1 LQPTRIRIRIPG
13 GRPEVH
19 ASDSKLPAA
28 REVSGMTRWEHIWAI
43 EVLAAFAPAA
53 ESRNAASQ
61 PPKVSPQLAPREG
74 EVDYLR
80 TFRRMHAGS
89 TPLAGLGL
97 RLALWMVALAPVW
110 LLGRFVTFTQLA
122 RAERTELLSRLLR
135 HTSLTVRELALL
147 LKLTAAFALLG
158 TPSVRERSG
167 YDKPQVAASVVRE
180 ARRVLP
186 VYPSSVTDI
195 ATTAAVK
202 PPAAFTINAAHEHA
216 ATPSDRI
223 AS

>member
-1 LQPTRIRIRIPG
+1 
-13 GRPEVH
+13 
-19 ASDSKLPAA
+19 
-28 REVSGMTRWEHIWAI
+28 MTRWEHIWAV
-43 EVLAAFAPAA
+43 EVLTAFAPAA
-53 ESRNAASQ
+53 ESRGATSQ
-61 PPKVSPQLAPREG
+61 PPKLSSQLTPREG

-80 TFRRMHAGS
+80 TFRRLYAGS

-97 RLALWMVALAPVW
+97 RFALWMVALAPVW
-110 LLGRFVTFTQLA
+110 LLGRFTTFSKLA
-122 RAERTELLSRLLR
+122 RAERTEVLSRLLR

-167 YDKPQVAASVVRE
+167 YDTPQAAASIVRE

-195 ATTAAVK
+195 AAGAAVA
-202 PPAAFTINAAHEHA
+202 PRAAFAINPAHEHPA
-216 ATPSDRI
+216 IPSDRI

>member
-1 LQPTRIRIRIPG
+1 
-13 GRPEVH
+13 
-19 ASDSKLPAA
+19 
-28 REVSGMTRWEHIWAI
+28 MTRWEHIWAV

-53 ESRNAASQ
+53 EPRNGSSQ
-61 PPKVSPQLAPREG
+61 PSKNSQLAPREG

-97 RLALWMVALAPVW
+97 RFALWMVALAPLW
-110 LLGRFVTFTQLA
+110 LLGRFATFSKLA

-135 HTSLTVRELALL
+135 HTNLVVRELALL

-167 YDKPQVAASVVRE
+167 YDKPQAAANVVRE
-180 ARRVLP
+180 ARRALP
-186 VYPSSVTDI
+186 VFVAPAKRVDVV
-195 ATTAAVK
+195 AP
-202 PPAAFTINAAHEHA
+202 PPAFAINTAHDHA
-216 ATPSDRI
+216 PTARDRV